1 LLALANI
8 RRFTVKPIFL
18 SAALMMSAAAAAQ
31 ACPDYRL
38 GGDVDYSYT
47 GDILLREREYSVQ
60 IGTDYSLVGCGHQY
74 PGYVSAAPTTSF
86 RLARMDHYPLEI
98 RVEAP
103 CDSVLLV
110 NAANGDWY
118 YNDDGP
124 YGHNPQINLRGSATL
139 NGRVDIWVGSYDGQ
153 SCFGDLILETER

>member
-1 LLALANI
+1 MN
-8 RRFTVKPIFL
+8 PIFL
-18 SAALMMSAAAAAQ
+18 SAALLMTAATVAQ

-38 GGDVDYSYT
+38 GGDVDYGFT
-47 GDILLREREYSVQ
+47 GDVLTRAREYSVQ
-60 IGTDYSLVGCGHQY
+60 VGTDYSLVDCGIPHT
-74 PGYVSAAPTTSF
+74 GYVSAAPTMSF

-110 NAANGDWY
+110 NAADGSWH

-124 YGHNPQINLRGSATL
+124 YGYNPRINLRGSAAL

-153 SCFGDLILETER
+153 TCYGDLILETDG

>member
-1 LLALANI
+1 M
-8 RRFTVKPIFL
+8 KPLFL
-18 SAALMMSAAAAAQ
+18 SAALLLSAAAAAQ

-38 GGDVDYSYT
+38 GGDVDYGFT
-47 GDILLREREYSVQ
+47 GDVLTREREYAVQ
-60 IGTDYSLVGCGHQY
+60 IGGAYSLADCGY
-74 PGYVSAAPTTSF
+74 TTYSGYVPAEPTLSL

-110 NAANGDWY
+110 NAADGTWY

-124 YGHNPQINLRGSATL
+124 YGYNPQLNLRGSATL

-153 SCFGDLILETER
+153 TCFGDLILETED